1 MEAWDIVRAVAA
13 LGVTLGLALLASWAA
28 RRFDWGR
35 LLRGPGAAA
44 PVRRLRI
51 VEQLALDP
59 RRRLVLIRHDGEEH
73 LILLGP
79 GGDVALGAGPARAG
93 EGGAP

>member
-13 LGVTLGLALLASWAA
+13 LGVTLGIALVASWAA

-35 LLRGPGAAA
+35 LLRGPGGAG

-59 RRRLVLIRHDGEEH
+59 RRRLVLIRRDDEEH

-79 GGDVALGAGPARAG
+79 GGDVALPVGSARPI

>member
-13 LGVTLGLALLASWAA
+13 LGVTLGLAFLASWAV

-35 LLRGPGAAA
+35 MLRGPNGAA
-44 PVRRLRI
+44 PLRRLRV
-51 VEQLALDP
+51 VESLALDP
-59 RRRLVLIRHDGEEH
+59 RRRLVLVRRDEEEL

-79 GGDVALGAGPARAG
+79 GGDVALSAAPARARD
-93 EGGAP
+93 GGAS